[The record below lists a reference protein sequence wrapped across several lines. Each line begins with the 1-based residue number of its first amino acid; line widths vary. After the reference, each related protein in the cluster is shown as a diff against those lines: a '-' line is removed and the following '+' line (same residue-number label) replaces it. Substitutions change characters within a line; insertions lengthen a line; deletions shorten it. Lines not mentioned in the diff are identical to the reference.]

1 MKKIYPSFLFMVII
15 SITLWSCNQI
25 EPIIAEENAIASLDF
40 FSQYGDVH
48 NAMLAHVDKNI
59 VINKQCKTKED
70 VLNYLMNTQSKY
82 AEELLLP
89 DSDKCLIQEL
99 LPVYKHLYDKENI
112 SFSLV
117 TRSNVDENIDYYTT
131 EDIINS
137 INASFNRGEID
148 LFEKQSLIELI
159 NLCEDN
165 VLGKL
170 TNDSFESV
178 VEN

>member
-99 LPVYKHLYDKENI
+99 LPVINI
-112 SFSLV
+112 FTIKRILV
-117 TRSNVDENIDYYTT
+117 FLS
-131 EDIINS
+131 
-137 INASFNRGEID
+137 
-148 LFEKQSLIELI
+148 
-159 NLCEDN
+159 
-165 VLGKL
+165 
-170 TNDSFESV
+170 
-178 VEN
+178 

>member
-1 MKKIYPSFLFMVII
+1 MDDIFLIQTLMKKIYPSFLFMVII

-112 SFSLV
+112 LKSA
-117 TRSNVDENIDYYTT
+117 TIIQYT
-131 EDIINS
+131 IKGRFMS
-137 INASFNRGEID
+137 R
-148 LFEKQSLIELI
+148 
-159 NLCEDN
+159 
-165 VLGKL
+165 
-170 TNDSFESV
+170 
-178 VEN
+178 